1 MPNHNPSLEV
11 TGLYRINKE
20 RIWQAEPLAA
30 VELTREGIEG
40 DRHFGATRVISG
52 YESKDI
58 TGGQALTGV
67 VVNNDKPLSFVSEA
81 DMLAIA
87 EGLELPIDAMV
98 ERMELET
105 ADLMARM
112 FAANALLKILG
123 TNLNELLAPGSLIVL
138 DKDVPNKD
146 STIIRATE
154 YNEQCKKPFSNLLAA
169 LERLGLKP
177 TTDFQVMYDQYKRV
191 AEGKRGWVASV
202 HNPGKLAIGQRG
214 WVYSAKAP
222 PKEASK

>member
-1 MPNHNPSLEV
+1 MTNHNPSLEV
-11 TGLYRINKE
+11 KGLYRINKE
-20 RIWQAEPLAA
+20 RIWRAEPLAA
-30 VELTREGIEG
+30 VELTHEGIEG
-40 DRHFGATRVISG
+40 DRHFGATRIIPG

-58 TGGQALTGV
+58 TGSQALTGA

-81 DMLAIA
+81 DMQAIA
-87 EGLELPIDAMV
+87 EGLELPIDALV

-112 FAANALLKILG
+112 FAANALLKTLG
-123 TNLNELLAPGSLIVL
+123 ANINELLVPGSLIVL
-138 DKDVPNKD
+138 DKDSPNKD
-146 STIIRATE
+146 STILRATE

-177 TTDFQVMYDQYKRV
+177 ATDFQVMYDQYKRV

-202 HNPGKLAIGQRG
+202 HKSGEFAIGQKG
-214 WVYSAKAP
+214 WVYGAKVP
-222 PKEASK
+222 PEEIGK